1 MDAPHRR
8 PGNRFEPT
16 EMRPLPGIYGVTRL
30 GVGETSPPPPGPAPA
45 TAARGRRRL
54 FGKAFRRRLTA
65 VLGSALVLAGA
76 ACSSSDDSEPLPTME
91 RPSNPTIGAMVAL
104 PGTLAADFKEL
115 QPALGGHAGLAI
127 MPVGGEYLTSLGD
140 WTTGPA
146 WSTMK
151 VPLTLAV
158 LRGNG
163 NTGTYQMS
171 AAITE
176 SDNSA
181 ADGLWQSLGAPTQAA
196 SAVEAVLREGGDTTT
211 KVPATRARPDY
222 SAFGQADWSLA
233 DQVRFASRLP
243 CLPNADTVVNLMGK
257 VVWGQ
262 QWGIGRLDN
271 AEYKGGWG
279 PDQSGN
285 YLVRQF
291 GLVTTPAG
299 QMAVAL
305 AAQANSGGYEDG
317 TQMLNKMIALVDK
330 HLGDLPAGQCPR

>member
-1 MDAPHRR
+1 MA
-8 PGNRFEPT
+8 
-16 EMRPLPGIYGVTRL
+16 
-30 GVGETSPPPPGPAPA
+30 
-45 TAARGRRRL
+45 
-54 FGKAFRRRLTA
+54 A
-65 VLGSALVLAGA
+65 VLCGALVLGGA
-76 ACSSSDDSEPLPTME
+76 ACSSETDSGLPTTVA
-91 RPSNPTIGAMVAL
+91 RPANPTIGAMVAL
-104 PGTLAADFKEL
+104 PGTLAADFKDL
-115 QPALGGHAGLAI
+115 QPSLGGHAGLAL
-127 MPVGGEYLTSLGD
+127 MPVGGEGMTSLGD

-158 LRGNG
+158 LRTNG

-181 ADGLWQSLGAPTQAA
+181 ADGLWQSLGGGDSAA
-196 SAVEAVLREGGDTTT
+196 QAVEAVLREGGDTTT
-211 KVPATRARPDY
+211 KVPATRTRAEY

-243 CLPNADTVVNLMGK
+243 CLPDADTVVGLMGK

-271 AEYKGGWG
+271 AQYKGGWG
-279 PDQSGN
+279 PDQGGA

-291 GLVTTPAG
+291 GLVTTPNG
-299 QMAVAL
+299 QLAVAL
-305 AAQANSGGYEDG
+305 AAQANSGGFEDG
-317 TQMLNKMIALVDK
+317 TLILNKLSALVGK
-330 HLGDLPAGQCPR
+330 HLGELPAGQCRGAQ